1 MTVDIEDTGKFS
13 HRSGAC
19 VGLKVSD
26 VIVRFGPEF
35 SCMIKHCPVA

>member
-1 MTVDIEDTGKFS
+1 MTAATEDMGKVS

-26 VIVRFGPEF
+26 VILWLGPEF
-35 SCMIKHCPVA
+35 SCTIKHYPVA